1 MVVSYREIFK
11 RRLCNQPFIRSKSP
25 QSHQKARVSNKSFD
39 DHENGNAD
47 QEKLKASFLFIDKD
61 RLDGSRRTRF
71 V

>member
-1 MVVSYREIFK
+1 
-11 RRLCNQPFIRSKSP
+11 
-25 QSHQKARVSNKSFD
+25 VSNKSFD